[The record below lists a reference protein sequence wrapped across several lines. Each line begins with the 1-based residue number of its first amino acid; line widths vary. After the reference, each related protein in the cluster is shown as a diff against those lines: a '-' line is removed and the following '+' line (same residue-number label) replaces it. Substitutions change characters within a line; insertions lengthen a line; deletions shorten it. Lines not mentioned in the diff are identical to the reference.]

1 MIGTGAVT
9 IEFYG
14 IPRMRAGR
22 AQLAVSAST
31 LGEVLAEVERVCP
44 GLVGLLQAN
53 GGLNPH
59 YLLSI
64 DGQRFVTDLHES
76 LHPGDR
82 LLLLSA
88 DAGG

>member
-1 MIGTGAVT
+1 MIGAGTVT

-31 LGEVLAEVERVCP
+31 PWDVLAEVERVCP
-44 GLVGLLQAN
+44 GLGGLLQPN
-53 GGLNPH
+53 GRLNPH

-64 DGQRFVTDLHES
+64 DGQRFVTDLHQS
-76 LHPGDR
+76 LHPGDK